1 MLAHCKDLGKPL
13 QIGGFRGVLVIRVRT
28 CSITYMTTTP
38 KTIIHNY
45 RGYEITKRDTGA
57 RRMGREITYTITL
70 DGAPINSCY
79 TLTSAK
85 AHIDSLLDTTNEQR
99 EHAARIAAMLL
110 SK

>member
-1 MLAHCKDLGKPL
+1 M
-13 QIGGFRGVLVIRVRT
+13 FEMRVRT
-28 CSITYMTTTP
+28 CTITYMTTAT
-38 KTIIHNY
+38 KTITHNY

-70 DGAPINSCY
+70 NGERINCCY

-85 AHIDSLLDTTNEQR
+85 AHIDSILDTTDEQR

-110 SK
+110 AK